1 MPERNLPFFEMF
13 AKYHPAPA
21 LAAQLE
27 TWLVTG
33 AVMDSH
39 SRTIEVK
46 LLCADLPAPALLDQ
60 VGREVS
66 QIYGLRGV
74 TFRPACPQVPA
85 GVEEPMPPPPGE
97 EDAPPPPEDADVPPM
112 EEAVP
117 PAWEAP
123 PAPAAEPA
131 PAPEEPAGGPAAP
144 EEDLSQQE
152 KLFRQTEAMR
162 QQAMK
167 AAMAAHKEARGFSS
181 QRIYGTRQIK
191 KAPKPMNTLELDMG
205 VVTVEGDVFAVEHR
219 ELKKRNAWVISFDIT
234 DYTSSIRVSKFMP
247 GDEGTPIVNGVKV
260 GMHLKIS
267 GRLNLNR
274 FDNDMVLEPL
284 IIETAEKTVKQDN
297 APEKRVELHLH
308 TKMSLMDALTDTK
321 DAVKR
326 AIQWGH
332 PAVAI
337 TDHGVAQS
345 FPDAWSAGKGKCKV
359 LLGTE
364 AYYINNVD
372 ERLTVRGEQDQDLD
386 EPIVCFDLET
396 TGLSKETDVITEIG
410 AVVLDHGEVK
420 ERFQTFV
427 DPQRKLAPNIVQL
440 TGITDEML
448 VGAPS
453 QAEAIQA
460 FLDFAAGRPLAAH
473 NAEFDIGFIRT
484 GCQRYGIEFQPTFV
498 DTLPLAQ
505 NLLPELSKYKLDVVC
520 RHLNLPDF
528 NHHRASDD
536 AAMVGYMLVPFIRML
551 RDRGVHTLQQVNPA
565 LAKSNSLGKA
575 KRMPKHLVVLAKN
588 QTGLRNLY
596 KLISLSHLE
605 YFKRFPIMPKSE
617 INANR
622 EGLIL
627 GSACEAG
634 ELYQAIIRG
643 KDWEELRRIA
653 SWYDYLEIQPLS
665 NNSFMVRP
673 DRNGKTIARD
683 WEQIREWNRTVVRL
697 GEELNKPV
705 CATGDV
711 HFLDPEDEAYR
722 HVLLDTKGFDDA
734 DSPNPLYFRTT
745 QEMLEEFAY
754 LGEKKAYEVVVT
766 NTNLVA
772 SWCEEVKP
780 LPDGLFAPKLENS
793 AEELYNLVW
802 GKAHELYG
810 EDPPQIVKDRIELE
824 LPGIIERK
832 YDVIYMSAQKLVQN
846 SLEHGYL
853 VGSRGS
859 VGSSIV
865 AFLSGITEVNSLPPH
880 YRCPQCKH
888 SDFAAGEAYGCGA
901 DMPDAVCPICGTS
914 GPAPS
919 VPGRRKPPT
928 AT

>member
-97 EDAPPPPEDADVPPM
+97 KDAPPPPEDADVPPM
-112 EEAVP
+112 EAAVP
-117 PAWEAP
+117 PAWEAS

-191 KAPKPMNTLELDMG
+191 KAPKPMHTLELDMG

-697 GEELNKPV
+697 GEELGKPV

-734 DSPNPLYFRTT
+734 DAPNPLYFRTT
-745 QEMLEEFAY
+745 EEMLEEFAY
-754 LGEKKAYEVVVT
+754 LGKEKAYEVVVT
-766 NTNLVA
+766 NTQLVA
-772 SWCEEVKP
+772 SWCDEVKP

-853 VGSRGS
+853 VGSS
-859 VGSSIV
+859 VRRESSDGES
-865 AFLSGITEVNSLPPH
+865 LSQYLCTRL
-880 YRCPQCKH
+880 YC
-888 SDFAAGEAYGCGA
+888 D
-901 DMPDAVCPICGTS
+901 
-914 GPAPS
+914 
-919 VPGRRKPPT
+919 
-928 AT
+928 

>member
-74 TFRPACPQVPA
+74 TSRPACPPVPA
-85 GVEEPMPPPPGE
+85 GAEEPMPPPPGE

-112 EEAVP
+112 EATVP

-123 PAPAAEPA
+123 PVPAAEPA
-131 PAPEEPAGGPAAP
+131 PVPEEPEGGPAAP
-144 EEDLSQQE
+144 EEDISQQE

-260 GMHLKIS
+260 GMYLKIS

-345 FPDAWSAGKGKCKV
+345 FPDAWSAGKGQWKV

-453 QAEAIQA
+453 QAEAEPTT
-460 FLDFAAGRPLAAH
+460 GSTCGSTRP
-473 NAEFDIGFIRT
+473 T
-484 GCQRYGIEFQPTFV
+484 
-498 DTLPLAQ
+498 
-505 NLLPELSKYKLDVVC
+505 
-520 RHLNLPDF
+520 
-528 NHHRASDD
+528 
-536 AAMVGYMLVPFIRML
+536 
-551 RDRGVHTLQQVNPA
+551 
-565 LAKSNSLGKA
+565 
-575 KRMPKHLVVLAKN
+575 
-588 QTGLRNLY
+588 
-596 KLISLSHLE
+596 
-605 YFKRFPIMPKSE
+605 
-617 INANR
+617 
-622 EGLIL
+622 
-627 GSACEAG
+627 
-634 ELYQAIIRG
+634 
-643 KDWEELRRIA
+643 
-653 SWYDYLEIQPLS
+653 
-665 NNSFMVRP
+665 
-673 DRNGKTIARD
+673 
-683 WEQIREWNRTVVRL
+683 
-697 GEELNKPV
+697 
-705 CATGDV
+705 
-711 HFLDPEDEAYR
+711 
-722 HVLLDTKGFDDA
+722 
-734 DSPNPLYFRTT
+734 
-745 QEMLEEFAY
+745 
-754 LGEKKAYEVVVT
+754 
-766 NTNLVA
+766 
-772 SWCEEVKP
+772 
-780 LPDGLFAPKLENS
+780 
-793 AEELYNLVW
+793 
-802 GKAHELYG
+802 
-810 EDPPQIVKDRIELE
+810 
-824 LPGIIERK
+824 
-832 YDVIYMSAQKLVQN
+832 
-846 SLEHGYL
+846 
-853 VGSRGS
+853 
-859 VGSSIV
+859 
-865 AFLSGITEVNSLPPH
+865 
-880 YRCPQCKH
+880 
-888 SDFAAGEAYGCGA
+888 
-901 DMPDAVCPICGTS
+901 
-914 GPAPS
+914 
-919 VPGRRKPPT
+919 
-928 AT
+928 